1 MIAIRVASVVLA
13 IGTLA
18 SLVATTEV
26 TCYSDNRCKTAG
38 DPVAVNAPIHGCGS
52 YKVTGGSIRS
62 CLGWANGACVHCE
75 IVGVGCWWQ
84 SNLGC
89 WTR

>member
-26 TCYSDNRCKTAG
+26 TCYSDSRAPVTAK
-38 DPVAVNAPIHGCGS
+38 APIHGCGS
-52 YKVTGGSIRS
+52 YKVTGGNIKS

-75 IVGVGCWWQ
+75 SVGVGCWWQ

-89 WTR
+89 WTT